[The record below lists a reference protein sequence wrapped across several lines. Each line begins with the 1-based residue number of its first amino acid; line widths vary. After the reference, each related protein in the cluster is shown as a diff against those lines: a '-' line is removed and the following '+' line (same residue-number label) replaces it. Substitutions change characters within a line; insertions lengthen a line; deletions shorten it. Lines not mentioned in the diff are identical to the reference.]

1 MGTKRAFLSLAICS
15 ALAIAL
21 IDWTGASHLW
31 LILLI
36 IPFAIV
42 ATYHPQSIAMNWS
55 SHNPLPLIFP
65 FAIVASCF
73 ALAIAFI
80 DSTGASHLWLWC
92 VTAGL
97 FAWPVSESLFEKY
110 TDAIRR
116 LVVIA
121 GLLFVLAF
129 MPLKAVALVFG
140 LGVLVGSLNLPKIQ
154 ISSKSRLPQVEARKL
169 LRSTGWLMTIVGIV
183 YVLGAFVFGRLEAF
197 AFGSVLLLI
206 SVGSVALNV
215 VKFEGKQ

>member
-1 MGTKRAFLSLAICS
+1 MNPKRAFVFLAICS

-21 IDWTGASHLW
+21 VDWTGASHLW
-31 LILLI
+31 LLLLI
-36 IPFAIV
+36 LPFAIV
-42 ATYHPQSIAMNWS
+42 AIYHPQSIAINWS

-65 FAIVASCF
+65 FVVVASCF
-73 ALAIAFI
+73 ALAVAFI
-80 DSTGASHLWLWC
+80 DWTGASHLWLWC
-92 VTAGL
+92 VAAGL
-97 FAWPVSESLFEKY
+97 FVWPVTESLFEKY

-183 YVLGAFVFGRLEAF
+183 YMLAAFVLGRLEAF
-197 AFGSVLLLI
+197 VFGSVLLLV
-206 SVGSVALNV
+206 SVSLIAL
-215 VKFEGKQ
+215 KFTRLEGK